1 MRWLDGITASM
12 QVSLGELRELVIDL
26 EACRA
31 VIHGVT
37 KSWTWLSDWT
47 KLNWRAFR
55 ECGVFKAGATHL
67 LAWPCSK
74 PFSAANSDV
83 LVVVWPHCASS
94 ADLHFGNTI
103 AMFKKALL
111 LIETVL
117 TRLASK
123 VGYLSPQTII
133 LKVFTKH
140 CGGELLRAQNWSEY
154 NWAWSPE

>member
-1 MRWLDGITASM
+1 M
-12 QVSLGELRELVIDL
+12 
-26 EACRA
+26 
-31 VIHGVT
+31 
-37 KSWTWLSDWT
+37 
-47 KLNWRAFR
+47 
-55 ECGVFKAGATHL
+55 VFKAGATHL

-74 PFSAANSDV
+74 PFSAPNSDV

-94 ADLHFGNTI
+94 AQTCILVI
-103 AMFKKALL
+103 LLQCSKKALL

-140 CGGELLRAQNWSEY
+140 CGSKLLRAQNWSED
-154 NWAWSPE
+154 N